1 MSAELVPFSERLKR
15 LLYERNIT
23 AAELSRK
30 TNISK
35 ASISHY
41 LKGDWKAKQD
51 AVYKIATACDCS
63 EVWLMGADVPMD
75 SGVAERKTAEQ
86 HRTELL
92 ESLREKQ
99 RMLLSATSDLDD
111 DDIDILIQL
120 AKKINKEY
128 GAD

>member
-1 MSAELVPFSERLKR
+1 MELVSFSERLRR
-15 LLYERNIT
+15 LLYERGIT

-30 TNISK
+30 TGISK

-63 EVWLMGADVPMD
+63 EVWLMGADVPME
-75 SGVAERKTAEQ
+75 SGVDERKTAEQ
-86 HRTELL
+86 HRVELL
-92 ESLREKQ
+92 ESLRDKQ

-111 DDIDILIQL
+111 DDMDMLIQI
-120 AKKINKEY
+120 AKKINREH
-128 GAD
+128 GIE